1 MRVVIVVTA
10 LSLGI
15 APAMAAPLSSPID
28 AVNQFINGMNHN
40 DLKSAAAA
48 YAPTISIIDEFPPHH
63 WQGQTAFADWGRDFN
78 ADAAKNAITD
88 PIVTLGKPL
97 ESSTTGDRAYY
108 VIPATY
114 AFKQRGKP
122 MRESDSIMT
131 FALQKTSSEWR
142 IAGWAWSA
150 REAAH

>member
-1 MRVVIVVTA
+1 MRTVIFATA
-10 LSLGI
+10 LVLGI
-15 APAMAAPLSSPID
+15 TPATAAPLSNPID

-48 YAPTISIIDEFPPHH
+48 YAPTVSIIDEFPPHH
-63 WQGQTAFADWGRDFN
+63 WQGPTAFADWGRDFN
-78 ADAAKNAITD
+78 ADATKNAITD
-88 PIVTLGKPL
+88 PIVTLDKPL
-97 ESSTTGDRAYY
+97 ESSTTGDRAYF

-114 AFKQRGKP
+114 AFKQHGKP
-122 MRESDSIMT
+122 MRESESIMT
-131 FALQKTSSEWR
+131 FALQRISGGWR